1 VIAKIAIAKTVIAV
15 HNKGDKMPVYL
26 DLGDAVEDF
35 IKQKIKENADICI
48 DTSHFATWIYA
59 GQMGY
64 TSKTY
69 EAYGELVEDLENNF
83 PLLGKDETLRSIS
96 RVLRDSEK
104 EWVNAW
110 MEHMKADQ
118 SDNVLQGDMEY
129 GYDPSYPDC

>member
-1 VIAKIAIAKTVIAV
+1 
-15 HNKGDKMPVYL
+15 MPVYL
-26 DLGDAVEDF
+26 DQRDAVEDF
-35 IKQKIKENADICI
+35 IRQKIKENADICI
-48 DTSHFATWIYA
+48 DTSHFATWVYA

-64 TSKTY
+64 TSTTY
-69 EAYGELVEDLENNF
+69 EAYGELVEELENNF

-118 SDNVLQGDMEY
+118 SDNVLQGDIEY
-129 GYDPSYPDC
+129 GYYGHDPSYPDC